1 MKKRPSMTRSLGRAA
16 SALLRATYPDVD
28 YTIEPDCNGLIGG
41 AQARAYDRV
50 AQIYGFRNRHH
61 LIAAIARR
69 TSDRWVHF
77 HLHLC

>member
-1 MKKRPSMTRSLGRAA
+1 MRPAMTKQLGKAA
-16 SALLRATYPDVD
+16 SALLRTTFDDSD
-28 YTIEPDCNGLIGG
+28 YRVETDCNGLIGG

-69 TSDRWVHF
+69 TSDRWVTF
-77 HLHLC
+77 HIPMA